1 MQKLTSLLCA
11 LLIVLSA
18 SAVPQ
23 FGGKRQSEV
32 LKQMDKTQLVQ
43 FLRHKKA
50 QSASH
55 FIRPTATKTAQP
67 ARLQAKFADEAPDT
81 VLIASCNGT
90 FYPED
95 GAIWYGLYT
104 EDWSKTFYFSILVEE
119 GKRDVELGRT
129 YTLADMEEGEEGS
142 SPNHWE
148 DDEWNEHP
156 YTAATFIKTRGAG
169 YDIHVLAT
177 VTDTDGHSFV
187 LKFDEKP
194 VSISSDTID
203 IAFTDNIPNL
213 EYISDGTWMLRAGGE
228 QFGYSV
234 QLSYYS
240 NNQTSCAGTFKG
252 EDIDPSSS
260 AIAEFIKGE
269 SEDSDVNFYILKD
282 GDFTVLDTDTAFLV
296 KGNVL
301 GVLDSIGKVFRLD
314 LIVRKPKAEKQVTI
328 TANNLSID
336 DYWYEYTNDVKFLAS
351 DDVNEV
357 ELVLYPDGLA
367 EEMAGT
373 YTIGLGGT
381 RATVR
386 TVDPMDDV
394 ESNAFSGSLE
404 LKYDKGSIL
413 ITGSILCLDNT
424 EYTLDLSYIKP
435 VKTREQ
441 ELKFD
446 SLDLAVFSDNSWQVL
461 GYNADYSAYISLA
474 GIPADFGETS
484 GTYTEKELVA
494 DYSYVVTDI
503 TAQSYKR
510 FNVMEANI
518 TVDYWEADSVATI
531 TGTLLCIDAEDATDV
546 PQFTITIKAYIPN
559 PYVYDEAKAEF
570 NYQFP
575 TFVLDTDYAESG
587 ELYVD
592 AMANGYML
600 GLKFNVAEGTT
611 TLAAG
616 TYEINDSMAEGT
628 ILASPG
634 MAPNGQL
641 RYSYAAIVDENLRQ
655 IKNAWFLVGGKATVT
670 ESGVIELKAVNSKG
684 KAVNVRL
691 GEYPE
696 GVENVQGD
704 KVQITKVLRDGQ
716 LVILKNGIEYNAQ
729 GAVVK

>member
-1 MQKLTSLLCA
+1 
-11 LLIVLSA
+11 
-18 SAVPQ
+18 
-23 FGGKRQSEV
+23 
-32 LKQMDKTQLVQ
+32 MDKTQLVQ

-55 FIRPTATKTAQP
+55 FIHPTESKTAQP
-67 ARLQAKFADEAPDT
+67 ARLQAKFAEEAPDT
-81 VLIASCNGT
+81 VLIAFCNST

-95 GAIWYGLYT
+95 GAVWYGLYT

-129 YTLADMEEGEEGS
+129 YTLADMEEGEEDS
-142 SPNHWE
+142 YPNHWE
-148 DDEWNEHP
+148 DEEWNEHP
-156 YTAATFIKTRGAG
+156 YASATFSKTCGAG

-177 VTDTDGHSFV
+177 VTDTAGHSFV
-187 LKFDEKP
+187 LKYDEKP
-194 VSISSDTID
+194 VIISGDTID

-213 EYISDGTWMLRAGGE
+213 EYISDGTWLFRAGGE

-240 NNQTSCAGTFKG
+240 DNQTSCAGTFKG
-252 EDIDPSSS
+252 EDIDPATSLV
-260 AIAEFIKGE
+260 AEFIKGE

-282 GDFTVLDTDTAFLV
+282 GDFTVLDTDSAFLV
-296 KGNVL
+296 KGNVF
-301 GVLDSIGKVFRLD
+301 GVLENVGKVFRLD

-357 ELVLYPDGLA
+357 ELVIYPDGLA
-367 EEMAGT
+367 EAMAGT

-424 EYTLDLSYIKP
+424 EYTLNLSYIKP
-435 VKTREQ
+435 EKTREQ
-441 ELKFD
+441 TLIFPR
-446 SLDLAVFSDNSWQVL
+446 LDLAVFSDNSWQAL
-461 GYNADYSAYISLA
+461 GYNEDQTAYISLA
-474 GIPADFGETS
+474 GVPADYGETS

-510 FNVMEANI
+510 FNVLEANL
-518 TVDYWEADSVATI
+518 TVNYQAADSAALI
-531 TGTLLCIDAEDATDV
+531 TGTLLCINTEDATDV
-546 PQFTITIKAYIPN
+546 PEFTIALRAYIPN
-559 PYVYDEAKAEF
+559 PYVYDEANAAF
-570 NYQFP
+570 NYHFP

-592 AMANGYML
+592 ALANGYML

-655 IKNAWFLVGGKATVT
+655 VNNAWFLVSGKAVVT
-670 ESGVIELKAVNSKG
+670 ESGVIELKAFNSKG
-684 KAVNVRL
+684 QAVNVRL

-704 KVQITKVLRDGQ
+704 KAQTTKLLRDGQ
-716 LVILKNGIEYNAQ
+716 LVILKNGVEYNAQ